1 MTLHNYVLKLKVRDI
16 AYRTFK
22 TVFNGKK
29 RLRKEKRLFPYPK
42 RVTMKKIPLLV
53 VVGPTASGKSA
64 LAIEKAKEL
73 GGEIISGDSMQIYR
87 GMNIGTAK
95 PFPDEMCGI
104 PHHLIDIADISEPF
118 SAARFVELA
127 SKAIGDI
134 VSRNRLPI
142 IAGGTGLYID
152 TLVSGTVLTAADD
165 DYELRARLFKEAEE
179 NGADTLHERLMSVD
193 PESAAAIHPNN
204 IKRVVRA
211 LEIFITTGMTK
222 TELDRKSR
230 EKESIYAP
238 HTICILPK
246 ERETIYERIDR
257 RVDKMFELGLES
269 EVRALDSLGLRNT
282 PTASQA
288 IGYKEFYPYFD
299 GECSL
304 ETVKNNICLN
314 TRHYAKR
321 QLTWFGR
328 KPADET
334 VYI

>member
-1 MTLHNYVLKLKVRDI
+1 
-16 AYRTFK
+16 
-22 TVFNGKK
+22 
-29 RLRKEKRLFPYPK
+29 
-42 RVTMKKIPLLV
+42 MKKIPLLV

-95 PFPDEMCGI
+95 PFPEEMCGI
-104 PHHLIDIADISEPF
+104 PHHLIDVADITEPF

-127 SKAIGDI
+127 SRAIEDI
-134 VSRNRLPI
+134 ISRNKLPI

-152 TLVSGTVLTAADD
+152 TLVSGTELTVAEDN
-165 DYELRARLFKEAEE
+165 YELRAELFKEAEE
-179 NGADTLHERLMSVD
+179 NGANALHARLASVD
-193 PESAAAIHPNN
+193 PESAEAIHPNN
-204 IKRVVRA
+204 VKRVVRA
-211 LEIFITTGMTK
+211 LEMFLTTGMTK

-230 EKESIYAP
+230 QKESIYDAK
-238 HTICILPK
+238 TVYIIPK

-257 RVDKMFELGLES
+257 RVDKMLELGLEA
-269 EVRALDSLGLRNT
+269 EVKALVEQGLRNT

-299 GECSL
+299 GDCDIEA
-304 ETVKNNICLN
+304 VRNGICLN

-321 QLTWFGR
+321 QLTWFNR

-334 VYI
+334 IYI